1 MPTSVKKWIR
11 LEDQEAENS
20 ERSETES
27 YTFNLTDKSKIRS
40 IHYMNNE
47 IHFSPSDY
55 KKFIDSK
62 QKNTLIICYFLIRI

>member
-20 ERSETES
+20 EHSETES
-27 YTFNLTDKSKIRS
+27 YTFNLSDKSKIRS
-40 IHYMNNE
+40 IHYISNE

-55 KKFIDSK
+55 KKFIESK
-62 QKNTLIICYFLIRI
+62 NKPRIIFIFY